1 MGRAGTCDDRHA
13 GGATLLIATGR
24 SGYMEAALAEAFD
37 ALRSARGGREVSLG
51 K

>member
-1 MGRAGTCDDRHA
+1 MGRVGTCDDGHS
-13 GGATLLIATGR
+13 GGATLPMATGR
-24 SGYMEAALAEAFD
+24 IGYMEAALAEAFD